1 MKTVL
6 IVYLPSLSYIL
17 CKCLSNI
24 FIWPFNKVMEDCNFL
39 MFCFSTDE
47 LRMVVDKAIGQVGVS
62 LFFIRCK

>member
-1 MKTVL
+1 M
-6 IVYLPSLSYIL
+6 YLPSLIS

-24 FIWPFNKVMEDCNFL
+24 FIMPFKKVMQDCNFL

-62 LFFIRCK
+62 LYFIRYK